1 MTVGSSVE
9 FKLDFCVHLL
19 KQDLPTYKNAVSR
32 YMNTVRGAPLDIK
45 FRPQRPGIFIITTNE
60 KDAKKLEN
68 NYLTFY
74 YGKKMKNKL
83 K

>member
-9 FKLDFCVHLL
+9 FKLDFCAHLL
-19 KQDLPTYKNAVSR
+19 KQDLPTYKNPMSS
-32 YMNTVRGAPLDIK
+32 YMNTLQGAPLDIK

-68 NYLTFY
+68 NHLTFY
-74 YGKKMKNKL
+74 YGKKKRKTN
-83 K
+83 